1 VLSYLEAENAFT
13 SAAMADTEA
22 LQTQLYKEMRARIK
36 EEDVGVATRW
46 AYVIVFV
53 MYGLVT
59 WSLPCLMASKSSRCG
74 D

>member
-1 VLSYLEAENAFT
+1 MLSYLEAENAFT

-36 EEDVGVATRW
+36 EEDVGVATR
-46 AYVIVFV
+46 Y
-53 MYGLVT
+53 
-59 WSLPCLMASKSSRCG
+59 